1 MTSIGLTP
9 GAFDPANAVPD
20 LAFPVE
26 EYQSRVE
33 KLRVEA
39 QKAKVDLLWITTPDA
54 VCWMH
59 GFLASWYKAN
69 APMRYP
75 QCYGTAL
82 HVESGR
88 YIHFDNPSEKAISA
102 VTSVCTDNR
111 WLPDRDATPNITF
124 IMDALAAEGW
134 LDCTVGMEFWSY
146 VPNRAISTMFEGAF
160 LSRGCK
166 VVDTS
171 VPVRRARRVK
181 SVLEIECIERAT
193 AICDIGHR
201 AIIEHLVP
209 DMTELELFGEVT
221 RAMMAAGGE
230 FPALIPIFNST
241 PVVDGTMQITGHSM
255 ARRKPIVKGTML
267 KTDLCGVYNRYHG
280 NVLRGYYVGDDP
292 PAKLIEQYRC
302 AGGVFDVIQTEI
314 KAGMTVG
321 DVNKRLRQYYEDV
334 GIWSETEGWA
344 LGYEL
349 GLSLPPDWVGDFYFH
364 LGDNRW
370 LDRVFEE
377 NMVTNFESCF
387 STAMIDT
394 LVYGKDG
401 TRVLSEIPLE
411 LIVVPV

>member
-9 GAFDPANAVPD
+9 GAFDASAVETD
-20 LAFPVE
+20 YAFPVE
-26 EYQSRVE
+26 EYQARVE
-33 KLRVEA
+33 KLRA
-39 QKAKVDLLWITTPDA
+39 QAATENIDLLWITTPDA

-88 YIHFDNPSEKAISA
+88 YIHFDNPSEKAVA
-102 VTSVCTDNR
+102 HVTSVCTDNR
-111 WLPDRDATPNITF
+111 WLPDRDATPNIEF
-124 IMDALAAEGW
+124 IMCALADEGW

-160 LSRGCK
+160 LSHGCK
-166 VVDTS
+166 VVDSS
-171 VPVRRARRVK
+171 VPMRRARRVK
-181 SVLEIECIERAT
+181 SELEIASVERAT

-201 AIIEHLVP
+201 AIVEHLVP
-209 DMTELELFGEVT
+209 GMTELELFGEVT
-221 RAMMAAGGE
+221 RAMMADGGE
-230 FPALIPIFNST
+230 FPALIPIFNAT
-241 PVVDGTMQITGHSM
+241 PVVDGTMQISGHSM
-255 ARRKPIVKGTML
+255 ARRKPINKGDML
-267 KTDLCGVYNRYHG
+267 TTDLSGVYNRYHG

-292 PAKLIEQYRC
+292 PAKLIEQYRK
-302 AGGVFDVIQTEI
+302 AGEVFDVIRTDI
-314 KAGMTVG
+314 KAGMTVRE
-321 DVNKRLRQYYEDV
+321 VNTRLKAYYQEV
-334 GIWSETEGWA
+334 GIWSETEGWG

-349 GLSLPPDWVGDFYFH
+349 GLSFPPDWVGDFYFH
-364 LGDNRW
+364 LGDDRW
-370 LDRVFEE
+370 LDRVFEK

-401 TRVLSEIPLE
+401 TRVLSGIPRE